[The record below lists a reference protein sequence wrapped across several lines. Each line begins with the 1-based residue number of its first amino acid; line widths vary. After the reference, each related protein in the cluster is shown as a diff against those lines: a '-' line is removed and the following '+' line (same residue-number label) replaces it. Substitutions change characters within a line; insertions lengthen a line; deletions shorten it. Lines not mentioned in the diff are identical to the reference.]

1 MYVYVLQEVSRGHS
15 IPEQEQHGRRSES
28 FNLRSSQ
35 FKICF
40 MAQQQAITYQYD
52 LFSETGQEVDRPYDK
67 SEAVRGAQSAKALQV
82 KEAGEQGRAL
92 APDLMGAI
100 LCHSNIKQAYKQVK
114 QNKGVAGIDQI
125 AVGEFAVWYAED
137 GKSLLGKLYNGTY
150 QPQGVKQVEIPKPN
164 GGKRKLGIPTVTDRI
179 IQQAIAQVLSP
190 IYEQK
195 FSDHSYGFRPN
206 RSAHQALR
214 KGCGYVESG
223 RTVVIDMDLKT
234 FFDVVNHDRLM
245 YRLSETIGDKTLLR
259 LIRKYLQSGILIDGV
274 VSQRTEGTPQGSP
287 LSPLLSNIVLDEL
300 DKELE
305 RRGHKF
311 VRYADDC
318 NIYVRS
324 QTAGERVMESI
335 TGFIES
341 KLKLLVNKDK
351 SQVCEVNQTK
361 FLGYT
366 IEKDGNLTIAEK
378 SIERFKEKV
387 RSITKRNRGVKFEQV
402 IAELV
407 PVMRG
412 WLNYFRYARCKRVL
426 KNLDSWIRR
435 KLRCYRLKQ
444 CKRVITLQRFLERQG
459 VESWQ
464 SWILALSGKGH
475 WCKSGCP
482 QAHQALNN
490 KWFDAAGLY
499 NLTLNYDRLNN

>member
-1 MYVYVLQEVSRGHS
+1 
-15 IPEQEQHGRRSES
+15 
-28 FNLRSSQ
+28 
-35 FKICF
+35 

-52 LFSETGQEVDRPYDK
+52 LFTPTGQVVIRPFSTSK
-67 SEAVRGAQSAKALQV
+67 AVRVAQERKALQV
-82 KEAGEQGRAL
+82 KEAGEQERAL
-92 APDLMGAI
+92 THDLMGAI

-114 QNKGVAGIDQI
+114 QNKGVAGIDQMP
-125 AVGEFAVWYAED
+125 VGGFAVWYAKNGE
-137 GKSLLGKLYNGTY
+137 SLLNALPNGTY
-150 QPQGVKQVEIPKPN
+150 EPVGVKQVEIEKPN

-179 IQQAIAQVLSP
+179 IQQAISQVLSP
-190 IYEQK
+190 IYERK
-195 FSDHSYGFRPN
+195 FSDHSYGFRPH
-206 RSAHQALR
+206 RSAHQALK
-214 KGCGYVESG
+214 KGSAYVEDG
-223 RTVVIDMDLKT
+223 RIVVIDMDLKT

-245 YRLSETIGDKTLLR
+245 YRLSLTIGDKVLLA
-259 LIRKYLQSGILIDGV
+259 LIRKYLQSGIMVDGV

-324 QTAGERVMESI
+324 QVAGERVMESVSN
-335 TGFIES
+335 FIEN
-341 KLKLLVNKDK
+341 KLKLIVNRGK
-351 SQVCEVNQTK
+351 SQVCEVNQTQ

-366 IEKDGNLTIAEK
+366 IQRDGNLSIAKK
-378 SIERFKEKV
+378 SVERFKQKV
-387 RSITKRNRGVKFEQV
+387 RKITKRNRGVKFEQV
-402 IAELV
+402 IGELI

-412 WLNYFRYARCKRVL
+412 WLNYFHKARCKSLL

-444 CKRVITLQRFLERQG
+444 CKRAITLQQFLKSRG
-459 VESWQ
+459 VETWQ

-475 WCKSGCP
+475 WRKSGCP
-482 QAHQALNN
+482 QMHQALSN
-490 KWFDAAGLY
+490 KWFEEVGLY
-499 NLTLNYDRLNN
+499 NLTLNYEKLNS

>member
-1 MYVYVLQEVSRGHS
+1 
-15 IPEQEQHGRRSES
+15 
-28 FNLRSSQ
+28 
-35 FKICF
+35 
-40 MAQQQAITYQYD
+40 MAQQQGITYQYD
-52 LFSETGQEVDRPYDK
+52 LFNQEGEDVIRPFATSET
-67 SEAVRGAQSAKALQV
+67 VRGTQTIKALQV
-82 KEAGEQGRAL
+82 KEAGEQERAL
-92 APDLMGAI
+92 THELMGAI

-114 QNKGVAGIDQI
+114 QNKGVAGIDQMP
-125 AVGEFAVWYAED
+125 VGEFAVWYAGNGE
-137 GKSLLGKLYNGTY
+137 SLLSKLYNGTY

-179 IQQAIAQVLSP
+179 IQQAVAQVLSP
-190 IYEQK
+190 IYERK

-206 RSAHQALR
+206 RSAHQALK
-214 KGCGYVESG
+214 KGSEYAGQGRYYV
-223 RTVVIDMDLKT
+223 VDLDLKT

-245 YRLSETIGDKTLLR
+245 YRLSTTIGDKTLLG
-259 LIRKYLQSGILIDGV
+259 LIRKYLQSGIMVDGI

-324 QTAGERVMESI
+324 QEAGGRVMESI
-335 TGFIES
+335 SNFIES
-341 KLKLLVNKDK
+341 KLKLIVNKDK

-366 IEKDGNLTIAEK
+366 IQRDGSLTIAAN
-378 SIERFKEKV
+378 SVVRFKEKV
-387 RSITKRNRGVKFEQV
+387 RKITKRNRGVRFEQI
-402 IAELV
+402 IAELT

-412 WLNYFRYARCKRVL
+412 WLDYFRHARCKSL
-426 KNLDSWIRR
+426 LQNLDFWIRR

-444 CKRVITLQRFLERQG
+444 CKRTITPQQFLKSRG
-459 VESWQ
+459 VETWQ
-464 SWILALSGKGH
+464 SWILALSGVGH
-475 WCKSGCP
+475 WRKSGCP

-490 KWFDAAGLY
+490 KWFNEVGLY
-499 NLTLNYDRLNN
+499 NLSINYVRLNN

>member
-1 MYVYVLQEVSRGHS
+1 
-15 IPEQEQHGRRSES
+15 
-28 FNLRSSQ
+28 
-35 FKICF
+35 
-40 MAQQQAITYQYD
+40 MAQQQEITYQYD
-52 LFSETGQEVDRPYDK
+52 LFPQAGQDVIRPFATSETVC
-67 SEAVRGAQSAKALQV
+67 GAQAIKALQV
-82 KEAGEQGRAL
+82 KGAGEQERAL
-92 APDLMGAI
+92 THDLMGAI
-100 LCHSNIKQAYKQVK
+100 LCHSNMKQAYKQVK
-114 QNKGVAGIDQI
+114 QNKGVAGVDQMP
-125 AVGEFAVWYAED
+125 VGEFAVWYAEN
-137 GKSLLGKLYNGTY
+137 GATLLSKLYNGIY

-164 GGKRKLGIPTVTDRI
+164 GGKRMLGIPTVTDRI

-190 IYEQK
+190 IYERK

-206 RSAHQALR
+206 RSAYQALK
-214 KGCGYVESG
+214 KGSEYVADG
-223 RTVVIDMDLKT
+223 RETVVDVDLKT

-245 YRLSETIGDKTLLR
+245 YRLSLTIGDKTLLG
-259 LIRKYLQSGILIDGV
+259 LIRKYLQSGILVDGL

-324 QTAGERVMESI
+324 QMAGERVMESVSN
-335 TGFIES
+335 FIES
-341 KLKLLVNKDK
+341 KLKLIVNRDK
-351 SQVCEVNQTK
+351 SQVCGVNQTK

-366 IEKDGNLTIAEK
+366 IQKDGNLSIARK
-378 SIERFKEKV
+378 SIDRFKEKV

-402 IAELV
+402 IAELI

-412 WLNYFRYARCKRVL
+412 WLNYFHHARCKSLL

-435 KLRCYRLKQ
+435 KLRCYRIKQ
-444 CKRVITLQRFLERQG
+444 CKRAITLQQFLKSRG
-459 VESWQ
+459 VETWQ

-482 QAHQALNN
+482 QVHQALSN
-490 KWFDAAGLY
+490 KWFDEIGLY
-499 NLTLNYDRLNN
+499 NLTSNYVKLNS

>member
-1 MYVYVLQEVSRGHS
+1 
-15 IPEQEQHGRRSES
+15 
-28 FNLRSSQ
+28 
-35 FKICF
+35 
-40 MAQQQAITYQYD
+40 MAQQQEITYQYD
-52 LFSETGQEVDRPYDK
+52 LFSSMGQDVVRPFATSETV
-67 SEAVRGAQSAKALQV
+67 SGAQTIKALQV
-82 KEAGEQGRAL
+82 KEAGEQERAL
-92 APDLMGAI
+92 THDLMGAV

-114 QNKGVAGIDQI
+114 QNKGVAGIDEMP
-125 AVGEFAVWYAED
+125 VVDFAVWYAEN
-137 GKSLLGKLYNGTY
+137 GEALLSRLYNGIY

-179 IQQAIAQVLSP
+179 IQQAITQVLSP
-190 IYEQK
+190 IYERK
-195 FSDHSYGFRPN
+195 FSNHSYGFRPN
-206 RSAHQALR
+206 RSGHQALR
-214 KGCGYVESG
+214 KGCEYVEEGSVI
-223 RTVVIDMDLKT
+223 VVDMDLKT

-245 YRLSETIGDKTLLR
+245 YQLSLTIGDKRLLG

-324 QTAGERVMESI
+324 QEAGERVMKSI
-335 TGFIES
+335 SNFIES
-341 KLKLLVNKDK
+341 KLKLIVNKEK

-366 IEKDGNLTIAEK
+366 IQKDGNLSIATK
-378 SIERFKEKV
+378 SIDRFKEKV
-387 RSITKRNRGVKFEQV
+387 RSITKRNRGIKFEQV
-402 IAELV
+402 IAELT

-412 WLNYFRYARCKRVL
+412 WLNYFHHARCKSLL
-426 KNLDSWIRR
+426 KKLDSWIRR

-444 CKRVITLQRFLERQG
+444 CKRTITLQQFLKSRG
-459 VESWQ
+459 VDTWHSWT
-464 SWILALSGKGH
+464 LALSGVGY
-475 WCKSGCP
+475 WRKSGCP
-482 QAHQALNN
+482 QAHQALSN
-490 KWFDAAGLY
+490 KWFNEVGLY
-499 NLTLNYDRLNN
+499 NLTLNYEKLNN